1 MAQLCQEQIER
12 ARKNERIIL
21 MTLASAGQRP
31 IADVLGIDESTVTRM
46 KEGQIERM
54 SQMLAVLGLKVVP
67 VDVKC
72 FDPATVGMLLEL
84 ARARLN
90 NIDRADKLAWD

>member
-90 NIDRADKLAWD
+90 NIDRADQLAWD